1 MILYYNNIKMKLK
14 NSYWIILYK
23 IVLKEVK
30 NGIDKDKN
38 HLEVLKYQI

>member
-1 MILYYNNIKMKLK
+1 MKLRNFYK
-14 NSYWIILYK
+14 IILYK

-38 HLEVLKYQI
+38 HLEVQKYQI